1 MWLMTTCRLLVR
13 RIIGITLMNL
23 LVLFSRLWPLLL
35 MLNIGV
41 VLNSRLGVLRLLNV
55 LLIWTLAILMIS
67 PIVLMLRLKVN
78 SLALSMVVRFRMW
91 MRVALSVF
99 LGCSLLVLL
108 VFRMTGNLLML
119 MTLMFCVRSLWF
131 VC

>member
-1 MWLMTTCRLLVR
+1 
-13 RIIGITLMNL
+13 MNL

-119 MTLMFCVRSLWF
+119 MTLMFCVRFLWF
-131 VC
+131 AC